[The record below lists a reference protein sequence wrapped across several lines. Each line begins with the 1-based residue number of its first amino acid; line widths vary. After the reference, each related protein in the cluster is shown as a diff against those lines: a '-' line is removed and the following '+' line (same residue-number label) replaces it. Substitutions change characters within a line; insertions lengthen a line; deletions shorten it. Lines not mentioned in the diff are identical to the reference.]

1 MKQKIFLFLIIF
13 SIISNLVLAS
23 TVKTKKSDFSVWLY
37 EVGAYDLFL
46 DSLDN
51 KDLNNENYFIYYLNS
66 LFKVKEYEK
75 IKEEIATNQNIIEQF
90 SPENKAYIYLTL
102 ARVLRTQNNYL
113 DSINTYLKLIK
124 ILPLKEAIKILS
136 TEKNLEVLFEVVLLD
151 TLWKSN
157 LDKDKEKDFFHLLEF
172 GLKIWPKN
180 YLFKKLQEASTNN
193 KAYATQDI
201 SKNDELMVINYI
213 LANYLG
219 FNDLE
224 NHFLNSIENNK
235 LRTFLMETF
244 NPEET
249 KQVSTNL
256 FRNIFSQDLN
266 TFNTKKLDYFDNE
279 NLNIFIK
286 ELKTKNLTE
295 GLEFIKKQLESFF
308 LNEKIKVNLYEIYF
322 CYLIFNSRFNEAAQ
336 IYITYFKDKN
346 NLKLD
351 SIAFKLGL
359 ISDLKLTNYNKY
371 SPYFIIYL
379 LKIMNYPFSNLTY
392 PWAEQ
397 FLPFE
402 PIGFYKQLAAKKS
415 LDFSTSYHFSFLFP
429 KSYLGQKSF
438 LFLAKK
444 VHSEKN
450 NSLAWKY
457 LQQIDPDKLDWNSKV
472 ELLKA
477 KAGLL
482 MELNQT
488 EEALS
493 TYLKLLSF
501 APNQLSV
508 EKKLKLG
515 LLAQRLNKLSLAENI
530 FINLLAQKESLTTSL
545 QAETLFWLAET
556 YQMQGLE
563 QEALKKYL
571 ELAYSYP
578 KENIWA
584 VTALYRAG
592 QLCEKNKNYSLA
604 KTLYSLV
611 LKKAER
617 KSQKEA
623 AKERLKFLEDRISSS
638 ANTLFLF

>member
-13 SIISNLVLAS
+13 SITSNMVLAS

-90 SPENKAYIYLTL
+90 SPENKAYIYLVL

-113 DSINTYLKLIK
+113 DSINAYLKLIK

-235 LRTFLMETF
+235 LRTFLRESF

-256 FRNIFSQDLN
+256 LRNIFSQDLN
-266 TFNTKKLDYFDNE
+266 TFNTKNLD
-279 NLNIFIK
+279 
-286 ELKTKNLTE
+286 
-295 GLEFIKKQLESFF
+295 
-308 LNEKIKVNLYEIYF
+308 
-322 CYLIFNSRFNEAAQ
+322 
-336 IYITYFKDKN
+336 
-346 NLKLD
+346 
-351 SIAFKLGL
+351 
-359 ISDLKLTNYNKY
+359 
-371 SPYFIIYL
+371 
-379 LKIMNYPFSNLTY
+379 
-392 PWAEQ
+392 
-397 FLPFE
+397 
-402 PIGFYKQLAAKKS
+402 
-415 LDFSTSYHFSFLFP
+415 
-429 KSYLGQKSF
+429 
-438 LFLAKK
+438 
-444 VHSEKN
+444 
-450 NSLAWKY
+450 
-457 LQQIDPDKLDWNSKV
+457 
-472 ELLKA
+472 
-477 KAGLL
+477 
-482 MELNQT
+482 
-488 EEALS
+488 
-493 TYLKLLSF
+493 
-501 APNQLSV
+501 
-508 EKKLKLG
+508 
-515 LLAQRLNKLSLAENI
+515 
-530 FINLLAQKESLTTSL
+530 
-545 QAETLFWLAET
+545 
-556 YQMQGLE
+556 
-563 QEALKKYL
+563 
-571 ELAYSYP
+571 
-578 KENIWA
+578 
-584 VTALYRAG
+584 
-592 QLCEKNKNYSLA
+592 
-604 KTLYSLV
+604 
-611 LKKAER
+611 
-617 KSQKEA
+617 
-623 AKERLKFLEDRISSS
+623 
-638 ANTLFLF
+638 